1 MKYEIDR
8 VHTFPKKR
16 FIKERKWK
24 IDNETDVYIYESSHN
39 GVWISADMIIA
50 IANQL
55 LDVKEYNP
63 EDYEND

>member
-1 MKYEIDR
+1 MKYETNREYI
-8 VHTFPKKR
+8 FPER
-16 FIKERKWK
+16 GNLFGRKWK
-24 IDNETDVYIYESSHN
+24 IDRATDVCICLEHSS

-63 EDYEND
+63 EDYENE